1 MGSIVSYIFDPES
14 AYIKNSEGKEHLK
27 DSIYEKSVEIK
38 DGETNDCAKKNKMPA
53 NVLDGSG
60 VPVMDMDGRIRVI
73 KRERTDAE
81 LRKEDDGKRYADM
94 FIKDAIDPGKG
105 RH

>member
-1 MGSIVSYIFDPES
+1 MGGVLSYMFDPES

-27 DSIYEKSVEIK
+27 DSIYDKPVEIK
-38 DGETNDCAKKNKMPA
+38 DDEKNDDAKKKKMPA

-73 KRERTDAE
+73 RRERTDAE
-81 LRKEDDGKRYADM
+81 VRKEDDGKHYADM
-94 FIKDAIDPGKG
+94 
-105 RH
+105 